1 MSKELTASDLL
12 KTIKA
17 QGKLITELRAEIEE
31 LKWERGSILVD
42 LREENEQLRK
52 KFDQL
57 SELSMGLVDYNYDTE
72 RTHYDETID
81 EDGEGGEGHIFHTLV
96 KIQNLIDSELS

>member
-1 MSKELTASDLL
+1 VYRVVTQTKIKMSKELL
-12 KTIKA
+12 KTIE
-17 QGKLITELRAEIEE
+17 ELRAEIEE
-31 LKWERGSILVD
+31 LKWEHGSTLVD

>member
-1 MSKELTASDLL
+1 MVTQTKIKMSKELL
-12 KTIKA
+12 KTIE
-17 QGKLITELRAEIEE
+17 ELRAEIEE